1 MIVTLTNGKRVA
13 NFSSPHEFKFEDGSI
28 LHAIENEVS
37 LKLSIKFIETEIGDG
52 DIMLSF
58 KSTPEVD
65 SAIDF
70 WIEAFEKGD
79 VDVVFCPLPMI
90 TMLKEHGID
99 LKSTPFRSIRIT
111 DRISKLVSINK
122 QCL

>member
-1 MIVTLTNGKRVA
+1 MITTLSNGKRVA
-13 NFSSPHEFKFEDGSI
+13 NFSSPHEFKFEDGTI
-28 LHAIENEVS
+28 LPAIDNESS

-52 DIMLSF
+52 DILLSF

-65 SAIDF
+65 NEIDF
-70 WIEAFEKGD
+70 WIESFEKGD

-90 TMLKEHGID
+90 SMLKEHGID

-111 DRISKLVSINK
+111 DRISKLVSIDK
-122 QCL
+122 QCM